1 MRKDRKAFFVVI
13 EGLDG
18 TGKST
23 VTRTISK
30 LLNEADCLPGSVKLT
45 FEPHDPSACG
55 VFIRQVLMHRIRAP
69 ARTLALAFAM
79 NRADHCDRDIG
90 PFLDQANHKER
101 VVLCDR
107 YYMSSL
113 VYQSDELLPMEK
125 ILDLNSA
132 ARVPDLTLF
141 LNAPDRAC
149 YARMKTR
156 DQTRELFESN
166 LGKTRKKYLQAIELL
181 KSRGEH
187 IVEVSAEGNM
197 GEVVLRVLTALID
210 NSPDWLARCIHPR
223 LIAEDTPEYFEETQV
238 RAEDFLSKVQ
248 GAWDVGPLVGADDLR
263 HRLQA
268 VRRTAEEVV
277 RRMAY
282 TDLCN
287 VFLDLLKGA
296 GYSAAG
302 RLPWMDI
309 DAVALVHTMP
319 LGIAQHGAVIFMGSS
334 QRYDLILP
342 NVLAGD
348 KIETLR
354 HMSDFLLILDANPAT
369 LHSSYYERDQISLA
383 GGADNLPSIMVFG
396 RDHLSAE
403 LARMAADRLQEE
415 FLLTINGNS
424 ALSDILQ
431 KFLESAA
438 ANSPWANGTKRQSAV
453 AH

>member
-1 MRKDRKAFFVVI
+1 MSRDPKAFFVVI

-30 LLNEADCLPGSVKLT
+30 LLNEADCLPGAVKLT

-55 VFIRQVLMHRIRAP
+55 VFIRQVLMHRIKAP
-69 ARTLALAFAM
+69 TRTLALAFAM

-113 VYQSDELLPMEK
+113 VYQSDESLPMER

-149 YARMKTR
+149 YSRMKTR
-156 DQTRELFESN
+156 DQSRELFESN
-166 LGKTRKKYLQAIELL
+166 LGKTRKKYLQAIGLL
-181 KSRGEH
+181 RSRGEH
-187 IVEVSAEGNM
+187 IVEISAEGRM

-210 NSPDWLARCIHPR
+210 HSPEWLARCIHPR
-223 LIAEDTPEYFEETQV
+223 LIAEDTPEYFEETGIQ
-238 RAEDFLSKVQ
+238 ASDFLTKVK
-248 GAWDVGPLVGADDLR
+248 GAWDVGPLEGADDLR
-263 HRLQA
+263 QRLQS
-268 VRRTAEEVV
+268 VRRTAEDVV
-277 RRMAY
+277 RRMSY
-282 TDLCN
+282 TELCN
-287 VFLDLLKGA
+287 VFLDLLKSA
-296 GYSAAG
+296 GYATAG

-309 DAVALVHTMP
+309 DAIALVFTMP
-319 LGIAQHGAVIFMGSS
+319 LGITQHGAVIFMGSS

-342 NVLAGD
+342 NILAND

-354 HMSDFLLILDANPAT
+354 HMSDFLLILDANPST

-383 GGADNLPSIMVFG
+383 SGADNLPSIMVFG
-396 RDHLSAE
+396 REHLAAE
-403 LARMAADRLQEE
+403 LTRMAADTLEDE
-415 FLLTINGNS
+415 FLLTINASNGLSTVFRRFLAS
-424 ALSDILQ
+424 AT
-431 KFLESAA
+431 
-438 ANSPWANGTKRQSAV
+438 ANSQWALGTKRPLAV